1 MLDKDRLKMCRK
13 ECKLTQQQVADLIGV
28 DRSAYAYYELG
39 VSSPSVENLFRLASI
54 FKVDAQWLMGISAD
68 TDSLKSPEGGLKLLK
83 AVKEKNITEL
93 SKEERQ
99 FVALYRLANAKGKS
113 EQMVQAINMALE
125 ENKE

>member
-39 VSSPSVENLFRLASI
+39 VSSPSAENLFRLAAI
-54 FKVDAQWLMGISAD
+54 FKVDANWLMGMAGDS
-68 TDSLKSPEGGLKLLK
+68 DSLKSPEGGLMLLK
-83 AVKEKNITEL
+83 AVKEKSITEL

-99 FVALYRLANAKGKS
+99 FVALFRLADAGGKK
-113 EQMVQAINMALE
+113 EQIVKAVNIALE
-125 ENKE
+125 EKPE